1 MGRLDGKVALISGTA
16 RGMGRAA
23 ALEFAAQGA
32 AVFGCDLDEAGS
44 AETVGLVTKEGGSM
58 AALAAA
64 GAAESA
70 DEVSDW
76 EMREY
81 FEFY

>member
-1 MGRLDGKVALISGTA
+1 MMKRAEIGRY
-16 RGMGRAA
+16 
-23 ALEFAAQGA
+23 E
-32 AVFGCDLDEAGS
+32 
-44 AETVGLVTKEGGSM
+44 

-64 GAAESA
+64 GAVDSA
-70 DEVSDW
+70 DEVTDW

>member
-1 MGRLDGKVALISGTA
+1 MK
-16 RGMGRAA
+16 RA
-23 ALEFAAQGA
+23 EIKRY
-32 AVFGCDLDEAGS
+32 E
-44 AETVGLVTKEGGSM
+44 
-58 AALAAA
+58 AALAEA
-64 GAAESA
+64 GVSAGA

>member
-1 MGRLDGKVALISGTA
+1 MMKRAEIGRY
-16 RGMGRAA
+16 
-23 ALEFAAQGA
+23 E
-32 AVFGCDLDEAGS
+32 
-44 AETVGLVTKEGGSM
+44 
-58 AALAAA
+58 AALAEA
-64 GAAESA
+64 GATESA